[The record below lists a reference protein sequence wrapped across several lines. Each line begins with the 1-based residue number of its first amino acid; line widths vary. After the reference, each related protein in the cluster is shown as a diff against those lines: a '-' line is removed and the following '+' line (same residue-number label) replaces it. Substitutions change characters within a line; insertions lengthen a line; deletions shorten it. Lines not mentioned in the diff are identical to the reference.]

1 MGGVLLC
8 SEQFLQGSRL
18 GHNEVENGSET
29 GMMVHVKSSRL
40 LRIKTQTQRS
50 EKQSQGLAE
59 EMGKVGGGGGRRGE
73 EARSGLV
80 LGYRS

>member
-1 MGGVLLC
+1 
-8 SEQFLQGSRL
+8 
-18 GHNEVENGSET
+18 
-29 GMMVHVKSSRL
+29 MMVHVKSSRL
-40 LRIKTQTQRS
+40 LQIKTQTQRS

-59 EMGKVGGGGGRRGE
+59 EMGKVGGGGGGAGGGGARRGE